1 MEWQLLA
8 MWMIALTTMLWFVR
22 DERRLR
28 AAVLARQARYF
39 ASPAYKH
46 PRRFGP
52 APITVP
58 LPPRRQ
64 PSSLLRT
71 DRAYFDKL
79 LSERPRR

>member
-8 MWMIALTTMLWFVR
+8 MWMIVLTTMLWFVR

-58 LPPRRQ
+58 LPAKRQ